1 MGAQNGGYC
10 AGALMAMLPDA
21 HMHWARNCPLCM
33 DTKQNIMLLLSEPWH
48 LLTVPTS
55 SPLLSRS
62 TNMCLKQE
70 GEEVK
75 ASHAPRWQGKGGLE

>member
-1 MGAQNGGYC
+1 MYGHQTEHHAVVLR
-10 AGALMAMLPDA
+10 ALAFA
-21 HMHWARNCPLCM
+21 HSTH
-33 DTKQNIMLLLSEPWH
+33 LLSFAEPI
-48 LLTVPTS
+48 
-55 SPLLSRS
+55 